1 MSYQLNPSKGSVRNK
16 KRIGRGNASGQGR
29 TAGKGH
35 KGYKSRSGTKAKL
48 HFEGGQTPLARRLPK
63 RGMKIFSKV
72 YRTKSAYQ
80 TINLQDLLDLKV
92 QKVNSEVL
100 FEKGEITLILSS
112 LKKDVHVKVLG
123 NGDFDKKM
131 ELSFNMFSKNAI
143 DKIEKAGGKVI
154 FI

>member
-1 MSYQLNPSKGSVRNK
+1 MSYQLNPSKGSVKNK

-72 YRTKSAYQ
+72 YRKKSTYQ
-80 TINLQDLLDLKV
+80 TINLKDLLDLKI

-100 FEKGEITLILSS
+100 FEKGIIK
-112 LKKDVHVKVLG
+112 KKDIPIKVLANG
-123 NGDFDKKM
+123 NFDKKM

-143 DKIEKAGGKVI
+143 DKVEKAGGKVI

>member
-1 MSYQLNPSKGSVRNK
+1 MSYSLKPSDGSTHSK

-63 RGMKIFSKV
+63 RGMKIFSKSRR
-72 YRTKSAYQ
+72 YKYEYQ
-80 TINLQDLLDLKV
+80 TVNLSD
-92 QKVNSEVL
+92 
-100 FEKGEITLILSS
+100 LSS
-112 LKKDVHVKVLG
+112 LKVSKINADVLFDKGIIKKSDIPVKILG
-123 NGDFDKKM
+123 NGSIDKKIEM
-131 ELSFNMFSKNAI
+131 SFNMFSKSAI
-143 DKIEKAGGKVI
+143 EKIEKAGGKVV

>member
-1 MSYQLNPSKGSVRNK
+1 MSFKLTPLQGSTKNK

-63 RGMKIFSKV
+63 RGMKIFSKS
-72 YRTKSAYQ
+72 YRHKLNYQ
-80 TINLQDLLDLKV
+80 IVNLGDLSLLKV
-92 QKVNSEVL
+92 TKVDSKIL
-100 FEKGEITLILSS
+100 FDKGIIKKIDVPVKILGS
-112 LKKDVHVKVLG
+112 G
-123 NGDFDKKM
+123 EFDKKM
-131 ELSFNMFSKNAI
+131 QLSFNMFSKNAI
-143 DKIEKAGGKVI
+143 DKIEKLGGKVI

>member
-1 MSYQLNPSKGSVRNK
+1 MSYKLKPIEGSTKKR
-16 KRIGRGNASGQGR
+16 KRIGRGNATGQGR

-72 YRTKSAYQ
+72 SRKKHVYQ
-80 TINLQDLLDLKV
+80 TINLEDLLKLKV
-92 QKVNSEVL
+92 QKINSEVL
-100 FEKGEITLILSS
+100 FKNGMIR
-112 LKKDVHVKVLG
+112 KKDVPVKILG
-123 NGDFDKKM
+123 RGDFDKKM
-131 ELSFNMFSKNAI
+131 ELSFNMFSKTAI
-143 DKIEKAGGKVI
+143 EKIEKSGGKVI

>member
-1 MSYQLNPSKGSVRNK
+1 MSFKLTPSPGSTRDR

-63 RGMKIFSKV
+63 RGMKIFSKS
-72 YRTKSAYQ
+72 YRHKLNYQ
-80 TINLQDLLDLKV
+80 TVNLGVLSSLK
-92 QKVNSEVL
+92 QTKLNSKIL
-100 FEKGEITLILSS
+100 FEKGIIKKVDVPVKILA
-112 LKKDVHVKVLG
+112 
-123 NGDFDKKM
+123 NGKFEKKM

-143 DKIEKAGGKVI
+143 EKIEKSGGKVV